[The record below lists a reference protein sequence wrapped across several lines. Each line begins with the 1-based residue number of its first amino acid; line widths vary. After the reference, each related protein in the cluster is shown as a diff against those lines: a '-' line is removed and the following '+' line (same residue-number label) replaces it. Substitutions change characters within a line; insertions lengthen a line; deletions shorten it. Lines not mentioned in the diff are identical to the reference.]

1 MTTAFS
7 LPCYQLAFLP
17 TPLHPLSR
25 LSASF
30 QLPHLLD
37 TQASFQLWIKRDDQT
52 GLAGGGNKT
61 RKLEL
66 LLADALAQGCDTLVT
81 TGAAQS
87 NHCRQTAAAAAR
99 AGLVCHLVLGG
110 QPPAQPN
117 GNLLLDRL
125 LGAELH
131 WTTRENRL
139 NRLQEVADELRAAG
153 RRPYF
158 ITYGGS
164 DPVGASGYAL
174 AMQELYGQVIAQNL
188 RLDAIVIASSSGGT
202 QAGMIAGARALD
214 WDVPI
219 LGISI
224 DEPQTALRAKVA
236 DLATRTAAHLGRT
249 AVFKPDEVLVDA
261 SYLGAGYGVVSDL
274 EREAVKLMAQ
284 TEGILLDPVYTGRA
298 FGGMVDLLRSN
309 PDRFAR
315 SEGSG
320 PANVLFWHTGGQP
333 ALFAYAGDLI

>member
-1 MTTAFS
+1 MTPAID
-7 LPCYQLAFLP
+7 LPRYPLAFLP
-17 TPLHPLSR
+17 TPLHPLPR
-25 LSASF
+25 LSAGFDARGAGSPVPGF
-30 QLPHLLD
+30 R
-37 TQASFQLWIKRDDQT
+37 LWIKRDDQT

-66 LLADALAQGCDTLVT
+66 LLAVALDQGCDTLVT
-81 TGAAQS
+81 TGAVQS

-99 AGLVCHLVLGG
+99 AGLACHLVLGG

-125 LGAELH
+125 LGAALH
-131 WTTRENRL
+131 WTPRENRL
-139 NRLQEVADELRAAG
+139 NRLQELADELRAAG

-174 AMQELYGQVIAQNL
+174 AMAELSGQAIAEDL
-188 RLDAIVIASSSGGT
+188 RLDAIVVASSSGGT
-202 QAGMIAGARALD
+202 QAGMIAGARALG

-224 DEPQTALRAKVA
+224 DEPKADLQAKVA
-236 DLATRTAAHLGRT
+236 DLATRTAAHLGR
-249 AVFKPDEVLVDA
+249 AEAFSPDEVLVND
-261 SYLGAGYGVVSDL
+261 SYLGAGYGVVGDL

-298 FGGMVDLLRSN
+298 FGGMVDMLRST
-309 PDRFAR
+309 PERFAR
-315 SEGSG
+315 LAGSG

-333 ALFAYAGDLI
+333 ALFAYAEDLA